1 MTERPWRV
9 LVLCAGRSTSVLRPE
24 LIRHLEDLDF
34 EANVYSEPGYLADP
48 SLDNVSACV
57 EAIDQHDIV
66 LAVIDTEEGSEV
78 DPGPLDAGVRRYL
91 LEHELLPAPGSAAP
105 SPTIVQLEV
114 GVARAQGK
122 PTLVLISEEA
132 RRARRTVEEML
143 KKGEVQPQ
151 PRGPG
156 ARPATELIEASDWE
170 QLDVDYEVPSGD
182 LASFRHF
189 RFIADLES
197 ATNAAWVRGYG
208 ETKLEELKRKATD
221 ALAGV
226 PQALIR
232 AGFGKAR
239 PMLETERPPVGGP
252 SLADLLDAGLIQVP
266 PYHLRSGRGDGDLYS
281 PGEEEGQLGKW
292 LLERRS
298 VLLLGDPGLG
308 KSTVALLTYASLE
321 EPAKAVPALGVI
333 RGRWRDLAVP
343 DENWE
348 ATLRRLIGLAHGRAP
363 WPQALKLPQLPWILI
378 LDGIDESPLL
388 STDATKTL
396 RRLGEEATLLVTCRR
411 SDHQRYL
418 EAEGSTF
425 AVIAELEPWGE
436 ERLQHYADALES
448 SGRPV
453 PAGAVRELLRLKQ
466 GPKLISYPLW
476 LSMLTY
482 LAEHEADLEVG
493 QLDDYVLLQRTMG
506 AVAKEEATRHGEVDP
521 KALEETWQRMAWTLH
536 CRRRE
541 RQGPLSKAELAA
553 DLDLGIDEPLFNAA
567 CSMLEISD
575 QRVSGF
581 RHEVIHDYW
590 LGEEIAARLSE
601 ADAAEIVDLLGRQR
615 SSLANDAVRSRLRT
629 NGQAADT
636 AAGLRERFSE
646 VPEGPCE
653 EFVKNQMLYFIGRL
667 DPNKSSAFLARIWH
681 STEEAE
687 FVRYSAAFNGAMVGA
702 EGVEEDYY
710 QYLLEN
716 SEAESLNRGYHLFY
730 HGDIDVNE
738 SEMPYR
744 DEDYS
749 VSAERAIEVLI
760 RRLRMTEPENRRL
773 RRIELLTLRR
783 FIETRKQPRNEAL
796 EALETALVAIE
807 IESKK
812 DPRRSSIETEIAT
825 LRRVAGIEP
834 ISIDKD

>member
-1 MTERPWRV
+1 MAERTWRV
-9 LVLCAGRSTSVLRPE
+9 LVLCAGRSTGVLRPE
-24 LIRHLEDLDF
+24 LIRHLENLGF
-34 EANVYSEPGYLADP
+34 EANVYSEPGYFADP

-78 DPGPLDAGVRRYL
+78 DPATLDDGVRRYL
-91 LEHELLPAPGSAAP
+91 LEHELLPASDSRVPP
-105 SPTIVQLEV
+105 PTIVQLEV

-132 RRARRTVEEML
+132 RTARRTVEERL
-143 KKGEVQPQ
+143 KRGEVQPQ
-151 PRGPG
+151 SRNPE
-156 ARPATELIEASDWE
+156 ARPAIELIEKGDWE
-170 QLDVDYEVPSGD
+170 QLDADYEMPVSD

-189 RFIADLES
+189 RFITDLER

-208 ETKLEELKRKATD
+208 ETKLDELRQKATD
-221 ALAGV
+221 ALTSV

-239 PMLETERPPVGGP
+239 PMLETERPPIGGP

-266 PYHLRSGRGDGDLYS
+266 PFRLRSGRGDGDLYS
-281 PGEEEGQLGKW
+281 PGEEQGQLGKW
-292 LLERRS
+292 LLGRRS

-308 KSTVALLTYASLE
+308 KSTLALLTYASLK
-321 EPAKAVPALGVI
+321 EPAMAVPALGVV

-343 DENWE
+343 DEDWE
-348 ATLRRLIGLAHGRAP
+348 ATLRRLIGLAHARAP
-363 WPQALKLPQLPWILI
+363 WPQTLQLPQLPWILI

-388 STDATKTL
+388 SSDATKTL

-425 AVIAELEPWGE
+425 AVIVELEPWGE
-436 ERLQHYADALES
+436 ERLQHYANALES
-448 SGRPV
+448 SGRLL

-482 LAEHEADLEVG
+482 LAEHETDLKVS

-506 AVAKEEATRHGEVDP
+506 AVAKEEATRHGEVEP
-521 KALEETWQRMAWTLH
+521 GALEETWQRMAWTLH

-541 RQGPLSKAELAA
+541 RQGPLSRAELA
-553 DLDLGIDEPLFNAA
+553 LDLRLGTDEPLFKAA
-567 CSMLEISD
+567 CSMLEIKD

-590 LGEEIAARLSE
+590 LGEEIAARLPKAS
-601 ADAAEIVDLLGRQR
+601 AAEIVDLLGRQR
-615 SSLANDAVRSRLRT
+615 SSLANDAVRSRLRA
-629 NGQAADT
+629 NGQAAET
-636 AAGLRERFSE
+636 AAGLRERFIE
-646 VPEGPCE
+646 VPEGPRE

-667 DPNKSSAFLARIWH
+667 DPDKSSTFLASIWRLR
-681 STEEAE
+681 EEAE

-710 QYLLEN
+710 QYLCEN

-760 RRLRMTEPENRRL
+760 RRLCMTEPENRRL

-783 FIETRKQPRNEAL
+783 FIETREQPQTEAL
-796 EALETALVAIE
+796 DVLQAALVAIE
-807 IESKK
+807 AESKN
-812 DPRRSSIETEIAT
+812 DPRRSSIKAEIAK
-825 LRRVAGIEP
+825 LRRAAGIDSVP
-834 ISIDKD
+834 TD